1 MDSRQKRVARNEA
14 LFREVNERI
23 KSIQSEIGTRERT
36 DFLCECGR
44 EDCTSPISLSLSEY
58 EEVRSDPTHFAVV
71 PGHEVVDVEHVL
83 KQTERFSIIEKFPGP
98 PAQVALER
106 DPRPS

>member
-1 MDSRQKRVARNEA
+1 VDSRQQRVARNEA
-14 LFREVNERI
+14 VYREVNERI
-23 KSIQSEIGTRERT
+23 REVHSEIGADERT

-44 EDCTSPISLSLSEY
+44 DECTTPISLSLAEY

-83 KQTERFSIIEKFPGP
+83 KQTDRFSVIEKFSGA
-98 PAQVALER
+98 PAQIALER
-106 DPRPS
+106 DPRT